1 MQIPDSLGKRS
12 KNSQSLWDG
21 TGFRASGFE
30 ADHQSE
36 MQIAVFGFPFLVI
49 TLFDVWSRGKLAANS
64 SKTFMLT
71 CTDTDT
77 RTMLRVISI
86 KRITEWSCFAWKEC
100 YTGQNSTDT
109 IRWNMF
115 GHNNLSKLNAKWI
128 YPTQISHKVFQNTT
142 LYTSFFFNGGFFFF
156 FFHTGQ

>member
-1 MQIPDSLGKRS
+1 
-12 KNSQSLWDG
+12 
-21 TGFRASGFE
+21 
-30 ADHQSE
+30 
-36 MQIAVFGFPFLVI
+36 
-49 TLFDVWSRGKLAANS
+49 
-64 SKTFMLT
+64 MLT

-86 KRITEWSCFAWKEC
+86 KRIIEWSCFAWKEC
-100 YTGQNSTDT
+100 YTGHNSTDT

-142 LYTSFFFNGGFFFF
+142 LYKSFFFFLTHRPVKYWSFLTRWMAKGKKDFFSFSFIFF
-156 FFHTGQ
+156 VCVWWRLTYHHDDQAYKIVDRHNRPQRSHKVITHSVLIVFIL